1 MPIDVA
7 RERPERIGQVEPNRK
22 TCRIGGQR
30 ENMEL
35 FIRAE
40 VNFLV
45 VVRFSLR
52 QRTRGI
58 HDHFFTQSAGLP
70 HILIPHVTI
79 CVIATIGP

>member
-1 MPIDVA
+1 MPINVA
-7 RERPERIGQVEPNRK
+7 RERPERIGQIEPNRK

-40 VNFLV
+40 VNVLV

-52 QRTRGI
+52 QRTCGI
-58 HDHFFTQSAGLP
+58 HDHFFTQSAGLS
-70 HILIPHVTI
+70 HILVPHVTI
-79 CVIATIGP
+79 CVIATTSP